1 MPQRVNRFA
10 TKPGDLSSIS
20 RTHMEEGQNQLTPAS
35 CLLTST
41 HVSARVCLYT
51 YKTNRCNRIKKLKI
65 SLLLNAFF
73 FLKMDIKMHSGA
85 RMARGMAQLVKVLAA
100 KTKDLSSITGPTWWK
115 ERTGSEAVL

>member
-51 YKTNRCNRIKKLKI
+51 YKTNGCNRIKK
-65 SLLLNAFF
+65 
-73 FLKMDIKMHSGA
+73 LKMDIKMHSGA

-115 ERTGSEAVL
+115 ERTGSEVVL